1 MEKINKELYSLLARA
16 NNINSVAG
24 VKRYVFDEGK
34 AKGMEAVEVKSGAG
48 LVFHVLPE
56 RGMGIGEASFMGVNV
71 AYMSKGGYTSPEYMG
86 ANGASFARAY
96 NGGLLYTCG
105 LTQVGAEN
113 EDMGEHLYSH
123 GVAGGVKADNFSAV
137 TDTTSGMPV
146 MRVKGDIREARLF
159 GENIVLTREIT
170 VNYGENTIYVNDTVK
185 NEGYKT
191 SPFMILYHCNF
202 GYPLLSEEAR
212 VTVSESQPYP
222 INSLTVGEL
231 DKYGEMIA
239 PEDDYFERVYAH
251 ELKGES
257 PKAYARI
264 SNKGLGIEA
273 TVHFNKNELPELLE
287 WKSMSS
293 GDYALGLEPA
303 NCRVGGRAREREEGR
318 LKYIEPGEIKHIG
331 LKIEFKRI

>member
-1 MEKINKELYSLLARA
+1 MEKINKELYALLARA
-16 NNINSVAG
+16 NNINAVAG
-24 VKRYVFDEGK
+24 VKKYIFAEGK

-56 RGMGIGEASFMGVNV
+56 RGMSIGEASFMGVNV

-86 ANGASFARAY
+86 ANGVNFARAY
-96 NGGLLYTCG
+96 NGGLMYTCG
-105 LTQVGAEN
+105 FSQVGAECDDN
-113 EDMGEHLYSH
+113 GEHLYSH

-137 TDTTSGMPV
+137 TDTSSGVSV

-202 GYPLLSEEAR
+202 GHPLLNEEAR
-212 VTVSESQPYP
+212 VYVSPSEPYP
-222 INSLTVGEL
+222 INSLTAEEL
-231 DKYGEMIA
+231 HKYTELIA
-239 PEDDYFERVYAH
+239 PDDDYFERVYAH
-251 ELKGES
+251 VLKGEGE
-257 PKAYARI
+257 AYAGIR
-264 SNKGLGIEA
+264 NEVLGIDA
-273 TVHFNKNELPELLE
+273 SVHFDSRELGELLQ

-303 NCRVGGRAREREEGR
+303 NCRVSGRAREREAGR